1 MGTDPRRLAADVL
14 VAVEGGQWSD
24 EALARALERSHLSDV
39 DRGLATLLVYGVI
52 ARQRSL
58 DHTIAAWSARAID
71 RLDPVVLIALRLGL
85 FQMSFLDRVPDHAAV
100 ATSVDL
106 VAQEALSA
114 KGFVNALLRRAQ
126 REGLVPPPQ
135 TSGPEGFGIYYS
147 HPDWLVSMWADELG
161 YEEAESLLAA
171 NNEAAPTCYRAL
183 LDRDEAVVALRALGH
198 DAHVGLHASTSLLV
212 AGPVLQLEGLAV
224 PQGEASQLVVDLLD
238 PQPGWRVLDTCAAP
252 GGKTA
257 AIAARVRPRAV
268 GATSSTSAAVGAKK
282 ATKGTDADASASS
295 AITAASSAGA
305 SAEIKATA
313 DEAPTLGEVL
323 ACDGATRSV
332 ERIQATLANAG
343 IYEGVHVQHCAVEAL
358 GGGIGE
364 FDGVLVDAPCSGLG
378 TLRQHPE
385 IRWRRTFDD
394 LHDLAGRQRSI
405 LSAASAFV
413 KPGGVLV
420 YSTCTISRIEND
432 DVVDEFLATHKNFER
447 QVLPNPPN
455 GLAALC
461 DETGTLRTFPHRDG
475 IDGFF
480 AVRMRRKSS

>member
-24 EALARALERSHLSDV
+24 DALARALDRSRLSDV
-39 DRGLATLLVYGVI
+39 DRGLATVLVYGVL

-126 REGLVPPPQ
+126 REGLVPPPE
-135 TSGPEGFGIYYS
+135 TSGPQGFGIYYS

-198 DAHVGLHASTSLLV
+198 DAQPGLHASTSLLV

-257 AIAARVRPRAV
+257 AIAARVRPRAL
-268 GATSSTSAAVGAKK
+268 AAKRSTSP
-282 ATKGTDADASASS
+282 ASS
-295 AITAASSAGA
+295 PDGQTAA
-305 SAEIKATA
+305 TL
-313 DEAPTLGEVL
+313 TLGEVL

-332 ERIQATLANAG
+332 ERIQATLASVG
-343 IYEGVHVQHCAVEAL
+343 IHEGVHVQHCAVEAL
-358 GGGIGE
+358 GRGIGE

-413 KPGGVLV
+413 KAGGVLV

-432 DVVDEFLATHKNFER
+432 NVIEDFLASHKDFER
-447 QVLPNPPN
+447 QVPPNPPN

-480 AVRMRRKSS
+480 AVRMRRKTS